1 MKTLK
6 NKNHY
11 LKNSIT
17 NTKYDNI
24 KSNNKNNITIHNK
37 DFNEYNDRKDQIKNF
52 NFNSKNDYDSYEM
65 DFSISWIDDLNKLDE
80 NEDLENNNFA
90 ITDKILPL
98 YMVKNKGFTP
108 DENILLDNIRNQ
120 LVDLAISTKK
130 TKEIGK
136 VQDIKN
142 ILQEKVSG
150 NTDLNYIDDL
160 SKRIYENINGYG
172 LINPLISDDKL
183 EEIMVIGSN
192 KPVYVYHRKYG
203 MMETNLKFDED
214 VEIIR
219 IIDSIARA
227 NNRRF
232 DNESPIFDGRVKDG
246 SRVNGTLPPVSA
258 DGPILT
264 IRKFRHDS
272 YTIIDLI
279 NSNTLDSVIAS
290 FLWLT
295 IDGLGVK
302 ASNILIAGGTSSGK
316 TTTLNALGGLINPKE
331 RIISIEDTL
340 ELQIPHEHIIRMETR
355 LANTEGKG
363 ELNMDDL
370 LKNALRQRP
379 DRIIVGEVR
388 GSEAITLFTA
398 LNTGHSGFG
407 TLHANSGRETIN
419 RLVNSPMY
427 VPNIMITALDFI
439 LMQKRIYLPNGMVFR
454 RVTELCEVVGLGEGN
469 VQLNE
474 LFKWNPGEDKFSK
487 VGIASKTLEKIG
499 NMKGLS
505 MKELNLEINKRKTV
519 LDLMVKNNFRS
530 NKLVSKII
538 ESYYQDPDKLLV
550 KLSEKSNSYKI
561 NNHDENVR

>member
-52 NFNSKNDYDSYEM
+52 NFNSKNDDDSYEM

-160 SKRIYENINGYG
+160 SIRIYENINGYG
-172 LINPLISDDKL
+172 LINPLISDDEL

-232 DNESPIFDGRVKDG
+232 DNESPIFDGRLKDG

-258 DGPILT
+258 DGPTLT

-379 DRIIVGEVR
+379 NRIIVGEVR

-561 NNHDENVR
+561 NNHD

>member
-52 NFNSKNDYDSYEM
+52 NFNSKNDDDSYEM

-172 LINPLISDDKL
+172 LINPLISDDEL

-232 DNESPIFDGRVKDG
+232 DNESPIFDGRLKDG

-258 DGPILT
+258 DGPTLT

-419 RLVNSPMY
+419 RLANSPMY

-561 NNHDENVR
+561 NNHD

>member
-11 LKNSIT
+11 LKNSIP

-52 NFNSKNDYDSYEM
+52 NFNSKNDDDSYEM

-160 SKRIYENINGYG
+160 SIRIYENINGYG
-172 LINPLISDDKL
+172 LINPLISDDEL

-232 DNESPIFDGRVKDG
+232 DNESPIFDGRLKDG

-258 DGPILT
+258 DGPTLT

-561 NNHDENVR
+561 NNHD

>member
-37 DFNEYNDRKDQIKNF
+37 DFNEYDDRKDQIKNF
-52 NFNSKNDYDSYEM
+52 NFNSKNDDDSYEM

-98 YMVKNKGFTP
+98 YMVKNKDFTP

-172 LINPLISDDKL
+172 LINPLISDDEL

-232 DNESPIFDGRVKDG
+232 DNESPIFDGRLKDG

-258 DGPILT
+258 DGPTLT

-487 VGIASKTLEKIG
+487 VGIASKTLEKIR

-561 NNHDENVR
+561 NNHD

>member
-6 NKNHY
+6 NQNHY

-52 NFNSKNDYDSYEM
+52 NFNTKNDDESYDM
-65 DFSISWIDDLNKLDE
+65 DFSISWIDDLNRLDE
-80 NEDLENNNFA
+80 NENLETNNFS
-90 ITDKILPL
+90 IRNKILPL

-160 SKRIYENINGYG
+160 SIRIYENINGYG
-172 LINPLISDDKL
+172 LINPLISDDEL

-214 VEIIR
+214 IEIIR

-232 DNESPIFDGRVKDG
+232 DNESPIFDGRLKDG

-258 DGPILT
+258 DGPTLT

-439 LMQKRIYLPNGMVFR
+439 LMQKRIYLPNGIVFR

-474 LFKWNPGEDKFSK
+474 LFKWNPGEDKFNK
-487 VGIASKTLEKIG
+487 VGIASKTLEMIG

-561 NNHDENVR
+561 NNHD

>member
-17 NTKYDNI
+17 NSKYDNI

-52 NFNSKNDYDSYEM
+52 NFNSKNDDETYDM
-65 DFSISWIDDLNKLDE
+65 DFSISWIDDLNRLDE
-80 NEDLENNNFA
+80 NEDLEKNNFA

-160 SKRIYENINGYG
+160 SIRIYENINGYG
-172 LINPLISDDKL
+172 LINPLISDDEL

-232 DNESPIFDGRVKDG
+232 DNESPIFDGRLKDG
-246 SRVNGTLPPVSA
+246 SRVNGTLPPISA
-258 DGPILT
+258 DGPTLT

-561 NNHDENVR
+561 NNHD

>member
-52 NFNSKNDYDSYEM
+52 NFNSKNDDDSYEM

-160 SKRIYENINGYG
+160 SIRIYENINGYG

-232 DNESPIFDGRVKDG
+232 DNESPIFDGRLKDG

-258 DGPILT
+258 DGPTLT

-561 NNHDENVR
+561 NNHD